1 MTYWSGQDYI
11 LTKHYDKSY
20 CPFWLQMHTIH
31 TILSL
36 VNFILL
42 LAEETRKN
50 NLSAKENWQTLPNIF
65 VSSNHATLGYQTHN
79 LSTIFWDF
87 IIILLFHSWLTR
99 IVEVVQKN
107 VEKKNKLSLS
117 VFAFLQ
123 HYFSSLKI
131 SIIRLFSASI
141 LCNFSNA
148 RIISTMFPFIMM
160 VFFCF
165 LLNRI

>member
-1 MTYWSGQDYI
+1 
-11 LTKHYDKSY
+11 
-20 CPFWLQMHTIH
+20 
-31 TILSL
+31 
-36 VNFILL
+36 
-42 LAEETRKN
+42 LAEETRKI

-87 IIILLFHSWLTR
+87 IIILLFQSWLTR

-160 VFFCF
+160 VFFCSQLKF
-165 LLNRI
+165 LITRCQETFFINDFKSCKDCSCDTDKSCF